1 MTTVTIEEAQ
11 AKLAELIEHLPAGEE
26 LMITRNELLIA
37 RLFAEGKPARKPRKA
52 GSAKGL
58 LTILEDDKEHL
69 DDFKKY
75 ME

>member
-11 AKLAELIEHLPAGEE
+11 AKLAELIEYLPAGEE
-26 LMITRNELLIA
+26 LMITRNELPIA
-37 RLFAEGKPARKPRKA
+37 RLFAEWKPALKPRKA

-58 LTILEDDKEHL
+58 LAIFEDDKEHL
-69 DDFKKY
+69 DDFKEY

>member
-26 LMITRNELLIA
+26 LMITRDERPIA
-37 RLFAEGKPARKPRKA
+37 RLFIEGKPTRKPRKA

-58 LTILEDDKEHL
+58 LTIHEDDKEHL
-69 DDFKKY
+69 EDFKEY